1 MSEQTPFWA
10 ERLVKSNEALAGAIA
25 LQTKSINALS
35 AAITQMVAMELDDDP
50 PPQTYM
56 DGTPR

>member
-10 ERLVKSNEALAGAIA
+10 ERLIKSNEALADAVA
-25 LQTKSINALS
+25 LQTRSINALS

-50 PPQTYM
+50 PPKTYM
-56 DGTPR
+56 DGTPL